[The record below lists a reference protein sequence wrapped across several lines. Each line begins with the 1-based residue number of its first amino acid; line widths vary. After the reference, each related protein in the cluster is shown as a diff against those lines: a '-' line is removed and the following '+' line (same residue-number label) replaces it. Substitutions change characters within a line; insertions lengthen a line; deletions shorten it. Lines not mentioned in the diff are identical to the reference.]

1 MQIIKQKIN
10 KLYLI
15 KPSPFK
21 DNRGLFRRNFC
32 KEIFKKNNISNK
44 VAQANISENFK
55 KLTLRGFH
63 YQKHPYGEDKTITC
77 IKGEIFNVTIDLR
90 KNSKTFKKWKGFYL
104 NEKNRYS
111 VHIPKGC
118 ANAFLTLKNNTIVH
132 YYCSQKYTPKA
143 ERGVRFDDKS
153 FRVKWPFKPKIISKK
168 DRSHKDF

>member
-1 MQIIKQKIN
+1 M
-10 KLYLI
+10 
-15 KPSPFK
+15 
-21 DNRGLFRRNFC
+21 
-32 KEIFKKNNISNK
+32 
-44 VAQANISENFK
+44 
-55 KLTLRGFH
+55 TLRGFH

-143 ERGVRFDDKS
+143 ESGVRYNDKT
-153 FRVKWPFKPKIISKK
+153 FKVKWPVEPKIISKK
-168 DRSHKDF
+168 DRSHKDFLTN